1 MIETKRRENE
11 NLGKLKNQM
20 KDMSNDFEDMKNAR
34 IESKRQ
40 LEQRRREAASAPAQ
54 HAEPRARRVAGR
66 DGVAR
71 ARGGRIGAGALAAA
85 VARAE

>member
-20 KDMSNDFEDMKNAR
+20 KDMSNDFEDKKNAR

-40 LEQRRREAASAPAQ
+40 LEQRFQ
-54 HAEPRARRVAGR
+54 NTYT
-66 DGVAR
+66 
-71 ARGGRIGAGALAAA
+71 
-85 VARAE
+85 